1 MRKKR
6 GQKPDIFRLGRSSRA
21 LLALL
26 TALAGA
32 GRMEAGISVSVAASP
47 APPAP
52 VGTMITWTA
61 QVSDSVSED
70 SGTASGFAKPAAPF
84 A

>member
-1 MRKKR
+1 
-6 GQKPDIFRLGRSSRA
+6 
-21 LLALL
+21 
-26 TALAGA
+26 
-32 GRMEAGISVSVAASP
+32 MEAGCSVSVAASP

-70 SGTASGFAKPAAPF
+70 LWYRFPVREAGGAFA
-84 A
+84 